1 MAMSHCACIVRDAY
15 VRGLPPP
22 VRNLC
27 CRMCRPCKTRCVD
40 LPSCALTGPILRSI
54 ECCVLPARR
63 VGRKRTL
70 RARRRGLYAMW
81 CSALYWRVW
90 SGVDLSG
97 GALGARV
104 TNRKRV
110 EQNTFQ
116 MLSAQVH
123 ALAQQLE
130 QFKSRKPRNPRA
142 RPRRKVQASRPSPAV
157 VSSPSGVASPDG
169 ALYNQLLSLFQSWKS
184 PNPPSDAQVRAALMG
199 VLSPGP
205 SQSPEAVKPQKP
217 QSVKPQSEKPP
228 SWAHLFAGPSNA
240 PDPKPPRRSLY
251 GPAWSAKVIQ
261 FAQLK
266 DHALDADLVISCAS
280 DEEAKSKDWLLA
292 HGYKHKATL
301 VIYDA
306 DETDTTVLFN
316 SNAGPVPAKAKVV
329 ELQPS
334 GPSRKALPAA
344 LKDDKAHDVDKT
356 PTCFMRLTLSR
367 NFAAPSLFSQVKQRP
382 QCLPAV
388 VLQDAKQHVLQTRA
402 AITYDSEATCLVQ
415 VKESKVKELLALS
428 LPPGCFLNRHKSQE
442 APYWIAQTTEQS
454 PKDYWSHVLEIQKMQ
469 GGRLVYR
476 ASKQSQ
482 LGLLGMSSRP
492 TDCIQPRWLVSNVP
506 HTWQEQDI
514 TQWAT
519 ERGFVNTSAVRR
531 HGKHTWFI
539 RAHPPT
545 GVSDVKQAF
554 TFSSGITVGPAKA
567 TPSKSKDA
575 VFQAGMKW
583 GALPRNQVSPKT
595 LRSSMT
601 LR

>member
-1 MAMSHCACIVRDAY
+1 MCNMMTRYDTDPWTPTSSSVGSGPSVAWVRDGVALAASSIIHFSMCLLLYCVLLASEKAPLYIAILLFLMAMSHCACIVRDAY

-217 QSVKPQSEKPP
+217 QSAKPQSEKPP

-266 DHALDADLVISCAS
+266 DHALDADLVISRAS

-388 VLQDAKQHVLQTRA
+388 DGHHRRDLPTPSATKPGNTGRDAKARILPSVLLRLRPSTWLAGSRHRTHVRNSTLLNCTKSGKRSSCVSILTLNLRFASLSTTSHSTTLLAPSTRA
-402 AITYDSEATCLVQ
+402 AAVVPQSH
-415 VKESKVKELLALS
+415 
-428 LPPGCFLNRHKSQE
+428 LPSCAGIHARN
-442 APYWIAQTTEQS
+442 
-454 PKDYWSHVLEIQKMQ
+454 
-469 GGRLVYR
+469 
-476 ASKQSQ
+476 
-482 LGLLGMSSRP
+482 GL
-492 TDCIQPRWLVSNVP
+492 
-506 HTWQEQDI
+506 
-514 TQWAT
+514 
-519 ERGFVNTSAVRR
+519 
-531 HGKHTWFI
+531 
-539 RAHPPT
+539 
-545 GVSDVKQAF
+545 
-554 TFSSGITVGPAKA
+554 KA
-567 TPSKSKDA
+567 
-575 VFQAGMKW
+575 
-583 GALPRNQVSPKT
+583 
-595 LRSSMT
+595 
-601 LR
+601 